1 MESSSGTESLGRIKE
16 ALEAAVRAVSS
27 FVPGAVKVH
36 QTSDRGPVTEADLVV
51 NQALRQV
58 LVRDGEGWLSEESAD
73 DLHRLKKN
81 RVWVVDPLD
90 GTREFVAGVP
100 EWCVSVGL
108 VENGRPIA
116 GGICNPA
123 TRETFLGS
131 SQTGLTC
138 NGKRVWA
145 SQKRDLAG
153 ALVLASRTEVKRG
166 EWEPFQH
173 TLLVIRPV
181 GSVAYKLA
189 LVAAGL
195 ADATWTLTPKN
206 EWDVAAGVALV
217 EAAGGFVQ
225 DLENSPLTFNNKITF
240 VSGLL
245 AGGPHLRQQLTSL
258 IQQRKDAHAYRFLVP
273 MGSQQEGK

>member
-1 MESSSGTESLGRIKE
+1 MKNSSRTEALGRIRE
-16 ALEAAVRAVSS
+16 ALDAAVSVLASL
-27 FVPGAVKVH
+27 VPGALRVH
-36 QTSDRGPVTEADLVV
+36 QISERGPVTQADLLV
-51 NQALRQV
+51 NEVLRQV

-73 DLHRLKKN
+73 DLHRLKRH

-90 GTREFVAGVP
+90 GTREFVDGVP

-123 TRETFLGS
+123 NGETFLGS
-131 SQTGLTC
+131 PETGLLC
-138 NGKRVWA
+138 NGKRVGV

-153 ALVLASRTEVKRG
+153 ALVLASRTEFKRG
-166 EWEPFQH
+166 EWESFQDTH
-173 TLLVIRPV
+173 LVIRPV

-206 EWDVAAGVALV
+206 EWDIAAGVALV

-225 DLENSPLTFNNKITF
+225 DLESSSLTFNNQITL

-258 IQQRKDAHAYRFLVP
+258 IQQHK
-273 MGSQQEGK
+273 E

>member
-51 NQALRQV
+51 NQVLRQV

-273 MGSQQEGK
+273 MGGQ

>member
-1 MESSSGTESLGRIKE
+1 MKNYSEKNTLGHIGK
-16 ALEAAVRAVSS
+16 ALEAAVSVLAR
-27 FVPGAVKVH
+27 FVPGCVRVYG
-36 QTSDRGPVTEADLVV
+36 SDRGPVTEADLIV
-51 NQALRQV
+51 NQVLRQF

-73 DLHRLKKN
+73 DLHRLKKH

-90 GTREFVAGVP
+90 GTREFVDGVP

-123 TRETFLGS
+123 TGETFLGS
-131 SQTGLTC
+131 RETGLLC
-138 NGKRVWA
+138 NGKRVGVT
-145 SQKRDLAG
+145 QKRDLAG
-153 ALVLASRTEVKRG
+153 ALVLASRTEFKRG
-166 EWEPFQH
+166 EWEPFQDTH
-173 TLLVIRPV
+173 LVIRPV

-206 EWDVAAGVALV
+206 EWDIAAGVAVV

-225 DLENSPLTFNNKITF
+225 DLENSSLTFNHQSTL

-258 IQQRKDAHAYRFLVP
+258 IQQHKETHAPRFLVAT
-273 MGSQQEGK
+273 SSEQRAK

>member
-1 MESSSGTESLGRIKE
+1 M
-16 ALEAAVRAVSS
+16 
-27 FVPGAVKVH
+27 
-36 QTSDRGPVTEADLVV
+36 V
-51 NQALRQV
+51 NEVLRQV

-73 DLHRLKKN
+73 DLHRLRKN

-131 SQTGLTC
+131 SETGLTC

-145 SQKRDLAG
+145 SQKRDLTG

-166 EWEPFQH
+166 EWEPFQD
-173 TLLVIRPV
+173 TRLIIRPV

-245 AGGPHLRQQLTSL
+245 AGGPHLRQQVTSL
-258 IQQRKDAHAYRFLVP
+258 IRRRKDAHTYRFLAP
-273 MGSQQEGK
+273 LGSHQEGK